1 MESEK
6 NLDVPTRHGYLG
18 ATKGHDRRG
27 SKHKKKHKEE
37 KDMAKYTNAQIAGSL
52 DLWNEYFNTSAL
64 MTDEE
69 FHTLSYDQRLQ
80 MLVEAFGADENEENT
95 TMNSTYEEALD
106 ILYQFRGDLIPE
118 RSWTETMTGTVANR
132 ATGMA
137 LADDYIALLEG
148 MDDDDDEGR
157 VTVTPIPTGD
167 ALEIWREICDASGMS
182 YDAPDVDE
190 WVMIQIRECEA
201 AEMYNGIVTELIVP
215 AHGWY

>member
-1 MESEK
+1 M
-6 NLDVPTRHGYLG
+6 T
-18 ATKGHDRRG
+18 T
-27 SKHKKKHKEE
+27 
-37 KDMAKYTNAQIAGSL
+37 YTNAEIASDL
-52 DLWNEYFNTSAL
+52 NLWNEYFNTSAL

-69 FHTLSYDQRLQ
+69 FHAMSYDQRLQ

-148 MDDDDDEGR
+148 MLDDGAEDR
-157 VTVTPIPTGD
+157 VTVAPVS
-167 ALEIWREICDASGMS
+167 AEEARAVWREAQEAHGGMP
-182 YDAPDVDE
+182 YDEGADYK
-190 WVMIQIRECEA
+190 WVMIQIQERETT
-201 AEMYNGIVTELIVP
+201 EMTPGVVTELVMP
-215 AHGWY
+215 MGGWC